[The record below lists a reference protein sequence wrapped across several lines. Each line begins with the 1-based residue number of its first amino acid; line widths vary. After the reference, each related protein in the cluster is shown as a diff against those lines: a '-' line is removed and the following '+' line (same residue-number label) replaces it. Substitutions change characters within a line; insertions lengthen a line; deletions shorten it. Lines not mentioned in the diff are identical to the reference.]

1 MSFAKR
7 PARLLTARFP
17 PPRRESEVGPILRDL
32 PHVSLLYIRRLIKD
46 SLPDFSMADPGDTV
60 DDGYGIIFRIFL
72 AA

>member
-1 MSFAKR
+1 
-7 PARLLTARFP
+7 
-17 PPRRESEVGPILRDL
+17 VGPILRDL
-32 PHVSLLYIRRLIKD
+32 PHVSLIYIRRLIKD